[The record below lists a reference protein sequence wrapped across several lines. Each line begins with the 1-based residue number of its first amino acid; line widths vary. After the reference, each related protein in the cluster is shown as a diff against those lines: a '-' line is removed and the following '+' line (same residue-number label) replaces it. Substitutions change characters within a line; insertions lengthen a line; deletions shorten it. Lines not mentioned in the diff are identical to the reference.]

1 MCVYICDFLFS
12 NDSVEEFL
20 MQHSLSLLFS
30 SKSRAAVCGVNGLA
44 DIKECQLEM

>member
-1 MCVYICDFLFS
+1 MIAVCDFLFS

-20 MQHSLSLLFS
+20 MQHSRSLLFS